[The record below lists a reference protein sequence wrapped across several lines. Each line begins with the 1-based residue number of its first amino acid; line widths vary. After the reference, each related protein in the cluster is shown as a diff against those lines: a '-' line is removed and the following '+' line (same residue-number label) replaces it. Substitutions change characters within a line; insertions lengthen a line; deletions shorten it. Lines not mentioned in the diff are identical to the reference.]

1 METLLETIQQNERD
15 KIYYLEDL
23 KGYTAQIL
31 IERGDLETRKLSEV
45 IAKVTSIK
53 YGVKDLG
60 EFYPYIINGIHD
72 VANNFEELLGY
83 VVYDYQTIQLGD
95 SKYYSP
101 NEVSIVEAIK
111 KYQEGIGAELE
122 MLKAKKNLTQED
134 VDGYSHTK
142 IKHILNKKVL
152 KNKGIFYVPA
162 LLAYTST
169 HLYDNYE
176 KIKGNR
182 IGRGC
187 NYRRLRKYG
196 FLIDIVPETLK
207 LYDNTKVRFY
217 YPYKIKGK
225 KGFSKDREGLY
236 KAILD
241 CKGADFILVNER
253 VYYSRQTKRNI
264 KYLIKYINEGEVGD
278 KV

>member
-1 METLLETIQQNERD
+1 MEILLKTIQKNERD
-15 KIYYLEDL
+15 KVYYLEDL
-23 KGYTAQIL
+23 NGYTAKAL
-31 IERGDLETRKLSEV
+31 IERGDFETRKLSEV
-45 IAKVTSIK
+45 ISKVTTIK
-53 YGVKDLG
+53 YGIKDLG
-60 EFYPYIINGIHD
+60 EFYPYSINGIQGT
-72 VANNFEELLGY
+72 ANSFEELLGY

-101 NEVSIVEAIK
+101 NEVRIIEAIK
-111 KYQEGIGAELE
+111 KYQEGIEADLE

-134 VDGYSHTK
+134 VRNYSHTK

-169 HLYDNYE
+169 HLYNNY
-176 KIKGNR
+176 KKVKGNR

-187 NYRRLRKYG
+187 NYKRVRKYG
-196 FLIDIVPETLK
+196 SLIDIVPETLK

-225 KGFSKDREGLY
+225 QGFSKDKEGLY

-241 CKGADFILVNER
+241 CKGIDFILVNER

-264 KYLIKYINEGEVGD
+264 KYLIKYINES
-278 KV
+278 